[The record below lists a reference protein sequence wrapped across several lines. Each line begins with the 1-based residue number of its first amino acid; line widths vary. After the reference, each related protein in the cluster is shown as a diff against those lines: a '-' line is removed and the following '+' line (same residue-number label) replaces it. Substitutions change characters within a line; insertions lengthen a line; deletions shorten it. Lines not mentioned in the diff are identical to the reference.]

1 MCHRDLY
8 LEQEK
13 LATFTRAD
21 TTAVCSFTTIVALL
35 PPSVPPG
42 RGLQHAD
49 AQEVHGGGR
58 LGR

>member
-13 LATFTRAD
+13 LNTFTRTD
-21 TTAVCSFTTIVALL
+21 STAVCSFMTIVALL

-49 AQEVHGGGR
+49 AQERGGGQ